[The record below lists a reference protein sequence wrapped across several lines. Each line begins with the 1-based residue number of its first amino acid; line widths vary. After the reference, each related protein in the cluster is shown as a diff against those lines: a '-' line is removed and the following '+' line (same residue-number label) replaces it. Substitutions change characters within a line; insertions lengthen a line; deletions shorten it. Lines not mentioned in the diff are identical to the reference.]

1 MTEFSKTEL
10 EALLKDTDE
19 HLAETKRLGPGYY
32 GIRERYDYA
41 VEADERYIE
50 KLEKQIA
57 DYDLNTL
64 NENQQIVLEWL
75 EAYADK
81 DSGDC
86 PMQTIFYMWDCI
98 RSNMLGVEELTALRI
113 LTRVEQFEVLAAF
126 AEWGM
131 KEVAE

>member
-1 MTEFSKTEL
+1 MTEFSKKEL
-10 EALLKDTDE
+10 EALLKDTEE
-19 HLAETKRLGPGYY
+19 HLAETKRSGPGYY

-50 KLEKQIA
+50 KLKKQIA

-64 NENQQIVLEWL
+64 NENQQVVLDWLKKNAEWGTPTGL
-75 EAYADK
+75 IY
-81 DSGDC
+81 
-86 PMQTIFYMWDCI
+86 
-98 RSNMLGVEELTALRI
+98 ELTKRNSMAAEYIITAHDQLNK
-113 LTRVEQFEVLAAF
+113 LEQFQVLAAF

>member
-1 MTEFSKTEL
+1 MMTEFSKKEL
-10 EALLKDTDE
+10 EALLKDTEE
-19 HLAETKRLGPGYY
+19 HLAETKRSGPGYY

-50 KLEKQIA
+50 KLKKQIA

-64 NENQQIVLEWL
+64 NENQQVVLDWLKKNAEWGTPTGL
-75 EAYADK
+75 IY
-81 DSGDC
+81 
-86 PMQTIFYMWDCI
+86 
-98 RSNMLGVEELTALRI
+98 ELTKRNSMAAEYIITAHDQLNK
-113 LTRVEQFEVLAAF
+113 LEQFQVLAAF

>member
-64 NENQQIVLEWL
+64 NENQQVVLEWL
-75 EAYADK
+75 KEEKEERCSFESAIYWYFED
-81 DSGDC
+81 D
-86 PMQTIFYMWDCI
+86 
-98 RSNMLGVEELTALRI
+98 VEPDIISDRLTQIEFL
-113 LTRVEQFEVLAAF
+113 QVLQAF